1 MLQRVAVCITEC
13 TDQVCLALWQEPA
26 GPIAVDLLQVGVIYN
41 FFRRFAL
48 NYEQTAKC
56 GGEEDFME
64 GFRKTKG
71 FR

>member
-1 MLQRVAVCITEC
+1 MLQRIEVCITEC
-13 TDQVCLALWQEPA
+13 QNQVCLALWKEFA
-26 GPIAVDLLQVGVIYN
+26 RPITVDLLQVGVITI
-41 FFRRFAL
+41 FRRFAL

-64 GFRKTKG
+64 GFKKTKG